1 MSDAVSAFIAQLAVP
16 NRDPVNEP
24 ENEPVKAPTDVPNVT
39 ISSPLEPD
47 FFIKARPSY
56 VFKAISPKSREDV
69 VGNLP
74 GTAERRNFKN

>member
-1 MSDAVSAFIAQLAVP
+1 MNALGVLDAVSAFIAQLAVP

-24 ENEPVKAPTDVPNVT
+24 EVLVPVPNVT

-56 VFKAISPKSREDV
+56 VFKAISPRSREEV
-69 VGNLP
+69 VGILP